1 MEVPAAHSAGCADR
15 AARHD
20 ADARRGHALAGAR
33 RADRRWR
40 RCCTIRHGR
49 LPPGNG
55 DATELLPRRAWHAYA
70 YGAGTLDGAAACI
83 GRAGCL
89 EPLAPGSSF
98 CWGPELQGSTSPS
111 SSWSATT
118 GRAGRDQSEVRR
130 TTHPPTLARAP
141 ATPPAP
147 CTDLAPSRRLAPPT
161 RRLARLASTSPPCA
175 LVCAGAQL
183 LLFPTPS
190 LAAVAAATSLPA
202 TALTTPPAKPS
213 PSPPPSSPPPY
224 SLTTARRALAAAVAA
239 DCSPPPMTTTT
250 TTCCRLRRHHLPRR
264 HRPHHRQPSPC
275 HRHHHRRFPPPSWPP
290 A

>member
-1 MEVPAAHSAGCADR
+1 MHYDSQQPKVDGKIVVTESRREENSDGVPAAHSAGCADR

-111 SSWSATT
+111 SSRSSTRR
-118 GRAGRDQSEVRR
+118 RAGRDRREVRR
-130 TTHPPTLARAP
+130 ARAPAPPVQAP

-147 CTDLAPSRRLAPPT
+147 RTDPAPSRRFAPPT
-161 RRLARLASTSPPCA
+161 RRLARLASTSPPLA
-175 LVCAGAQL
+175 RVCAGAQCC
-183 LLFPTPS
+183 PS
-190 LAAVAAATSLPA
+190 TSTRVEGGAPRRRSVCGAARAGRGGAWAPRGDEGGGRWGA
-202 TALTTPPAKPS
+202 PR
-213 PSPPPSSPPPY
+213 PPPRRPAMGQKGPPHTD
-224 SLTTARRALAAAVAA
+224 SFFFQAT
-239 DCSPPPMTTTT
+239 
-250 TTCCRLRRHHLPRR
+250 
-264 HRPHHRQPSPC
+264 
-275 HRHHHRRFPPPSWPP
+275 
-290 A
+290 

>member
-118 GRAGRDQSEVRR
+118 GRAGRYQSKVRR
-130 TTHPPTLARAP
+130 TTPPTPTLACAP

-147 CTDLAPSRRLAPPT
+147 CTDPAPSRGLAPPT

-175 LVCAGAQL
+175 LVCAGAQCCFIYL
-183 LLFPTPS
+183 DQGRGRRVEAVQRQRGGSRRPS
-190 LAAVAAATSLPA
+190 GREGAQGR
-202 TALTTPPAKPS
+202 
-213 PSPPPSSPPPY
+213 
-224 SLTTARRALAAAVAA
+224 ARGGGAGGQKRE
-239 DCSPPPMTTTT
+239 
-250 TTCCRLRRHHLPRR
+250 
-264 HRPHHRQPSPC
+264 
-275 HRHHHRRFPPPSWPP
+275 
-290 A
+290 